1 VKEILFSRLLRG
13 REDMAKRYKTFD
25 HTADLGI
32 EVYGKNKRQLF
43 TNAGVSLFELI
54 TDSGKIEVTT
64 SLTVS
69 VEAINTG
76 DLLVSWLGE
85 LLYLH
90 QVKGYLL
97 REFVIHDLKEKRL
110 EATVSGELYD
120 PKRHALLREIKA
132 VTYHQIKVA
141 YEKGRWIARVVLD
154 I

>member
-1 VKEILFSRLLRG
+1 
-13 REDMAKRYKTFD
+13 MAKRFKTFN

-32 EVYGKNKRQLF
+32 EVYGENKRQLF
-43 TNAGVSLFELI
+43 TNAGFSLFELI

-90 QVKGYLL
+90 QSQGYLL
-97 REFVIHDLKEKRL
+97 REFVIHDLKEQCL

-120 PKRHALLREIKA
+120 PKRHAPLREIKA
-132 VTYHQIKVA
+132 VTYHQIKIA
-141 YEKGRWIARVVLD
+141 YEKRKWIARIIFD

>member
-1 VKEILFSRLLRG
+1 MV
-13 REDMAKRYKTFD
+13 KRYKTFN

-32 EVYGKNKRQLF
+32 EVYGESQRQLF
-43 TNAGVSLFELI
+43 INAGIGLFELI
-54 TDSGKIEVTT
+54 TDSAKIETKT
-64 SLTVS
+64 SLPVS
-69 VEAINTG
+69 VHAVNTE

-90 QVKGYLL
+90 QSKGYLL
-97 REFVIHDLKEKRL
+97 REFVIHNLKEQRL

-120 PKRHALLREIKA
+120 PKRHTLLREIKA